1 MAFAD
6 DDAMERRLG
15 EYLNGRIGR
24 HLSRREQKESFAL
37 YAHGIVGEGERK
49 SVEPIAARAT
59 GGVDDDDAAGAAC
72 ERMQAR
78 LLNFLRLS
86 PWNDRSVRR
95 EAARYVIEALEK
107 QEPVTTWIID
117 DTGFPKQGKHSVG
130 VQRQYSGT
138 LGKVG
143 NCQIGVSLTI
153 ATKHEHVPIDFALYM
168 PRSWTD
174 DVVRREKA
182 RVPADLVFKTKS
194 DLALDLVTHA
204 VEDKIPGDIV
214 LVDAAYGGSSDFR
227 NTVRMFGLDLGV
239 AVSATTKV
247 WALDKDRPSPRR
259 ARDGAE
265 VWSRTRGP
273 CVPAAHLAR
282 GARRQALLALC
293 VSPRKGRPRRRHRR
307 RRSGADVARNGVAR
321 GGGEADEVHPH
332 DVAATHDEERDRAH
346 REGTLAHRARL

>member
-15 EYLNGRIGR
+15 AFLNGRIGR

-37 YAHGIVGEGERK
+37 YAHGILGEGERK

-59 GGVDDDDAAGAAC
+59 GGVDEREAGAAC

-86 PWNDRSVRR
+86 PWDDRSVRR
-95 EAARYVIEALEK
+95 EAARYVIETLEK

-143 NCQIGVSLTI
+143 NCQVGVSLTI

-168 PRSWTD
+168 PKSWAD
-174 DVVRREKA
+174 DSARREKA
-182 RVPADLVFKTKS
+182 RVPEDLVFKTKP
-194 DLALDLVTHA
+194 DLVLDLITRA
-204 VEDKIPGDIV
+204 LEDKIPGDIV

-227 NTVRMFGLDLGV
+227 NTVRIFGLDLGV
-239 AVSATTKV
+239 AVSAAMKV
-247 WALDKDRPSPRR
+247 WLLDNNDRRHGPPLTAQELGVDVGSRAFRR
-259 ARDGAE
+259 LTWREGPGGKLSSLRAP
-265 VWSRTRGP
+265 RGP
-273 CVPAAHLAR
+273 CVPISDAAAHRLHRYGTRSGPWTRAR
-282 GARRQALLALC
+282 AIDRVEEQSPAR
-293 VSPRKGRPRRRHRR
+293 SPRGH
-307 RRSGADVARNGVAR
+307 
-321 GGGEADEVHPH
+321 
-332 DVAATHDEERDRAH
+332 
-346 REGTLAHRARL
+346 